1 MAFGWWCHIR
11 HEYTWSLYNSYTID
25 LLVSQPPKFI
35 CRFPHSM
42 MENVQSL
49 DARLAP
55 PKMEMDTP
63 WPTSSSSSHEPKAI
77 LILEQ
82 GIWSIGG

>member
-1 MAFGWWCHIR
+1 
-11 HEYTWSLYNSYTID
+11 
-25 LLVSQPPKFI
+25 
-35 CRFPHSM
+35 M

-55 PKMEMDTP
+55 PKMEMDAP

-82 GIWSIGG
+82 GIWLIGG

>member
-1 MAFGWWCHIR
+1 
-11 HEYTWSLYNSYTID
+11 
-25 LLVSQPPKFI
+25 
-35 CRFPHSM
+35 M